1 MEEKNRG
8 SDQNQDSG
16 NRPRMGRQ
24 GHTKG
29 WLFLSN
35 LGKPLGSVQRKLGH
49 APTPNPEVTGTLGR
63 GLCWRSLN
71 IAPVCARGPRL

>member
-8 SDQNQDSG
+8 SDRNQDSG

-29 WLFLSN
+29 WLLLSN

-49 APTPNPEVTGTLGR
+49 APPPQK
-63 GLCWRSLN
+63 
-71 IAPVCARGPRL
+71 